1 MAPSA
6 AGRATDSTGSRGAR
20 PWHPRRVR
28 IALLS
33 WLLVA
38 CGAGAPEAAPAPDP
52 LAGLSRGSDAWILA
66 HAPLYVE
73 GDRASR
79 HAVLEASLTS
89 HDNAY
94 ARVRLASY
102 AIPTGGWDGLP
113 EWRPRTR
120 PLEERDLAAL
130 AAGVPEL
137 GDAQPLPAAPE
148 GRDWE
153 AWRALG
159 ERVFFELPLRAE
171 PSLRVPL
178 ASPSARDALG
188 LEVILGRVPGVVV
201 FAGIDGR
208 TELGMTC
215 ALCHAAREGER
226 LVPGRARRALD
237 FGRLRLAAAEAR
249 GPAEER
255 LRERYLSWG
264 PGRADV
270 LEQLSEVPIAIP
282 DLWALR
288 DVRHFTQAG
297 TITHVSPIALAIRQE
312 TQFIQAG
319 HLATRP
325 PRTLMFAL
333 VVYLYS
339 LAPPARAATPP
350 RADAERG
357 AMVFARECG
366 RCHGARGYTGDLV
379 PLAEIGTHPE
389 LGGTEAR
396 GTGHYRP
403 QPLIDVRDAAPY
415 LHHGVVPTL
424 NDLLWPERLAET
436 YERGRGGPGPIPGH
450 AYGLALPEAD
460 RTALLGHLD
469 TL

>member
-1 MAPSA
+1 MLC
-6 AGRATDSTGSRGAR
+6 
-20 PWHPRRVR
+20 RVR
-28 IALLS
+28 PALLA
-33 WLLVA
+33 LLVA
-38 CGAGAPEAAPAPDP
+38 ACGTGPSAPAAPDDP
-52 LAGLSRGSDAWILA
+52 LAGLTPGSDAWILA

-73 GDRASR
+73 GDRAAR

-89 HDNAY
+89 HDNSY

-102 AIPTGGWDGLP
+102 AAPSGGWDGLP

-120 PLEERDLAAL
+120 PLRASELEGLS
-130 AAGVPEL
+130 GVPEL
-137 GDAQPLPAAPE
+137 DDASALPLAPDGD
-148 GRDWE
+148 DWR

-171 PSLRVPL
+171 PALLPL
-178 ASPSARDALG
+178 LADARARRALG
-188 LEVILGRVPGVVV
+188 LEVAADRVPGLVV

-208 TELGMTC
+208 TELGITC

-226 LVPGRARRALD
+226 LIAGRARRALD
-237 FGRLRLAAAEAR
+237 FGRIRLAAAEAR
-249 GPAEER
+249 GPVEER

-297 TITHVSPIALAIRQE
+297 TIAHVSPIALAIRQE
-312 TQFIQAG
+312 TQFIQAN

-325 PRTLMFAL
+325 PRALMFAL

-339 LAPPARAATPP
+339 LEPPTRERPPGPDADLGAR
-350 RADAERG
+350 
-357 AMVFARECG
+357 VFARECG
-366 RCHGARGYTGDLV
+366 RCHGGRGYTGDLV
-379 PLAEIGTHPE
+379 PLEEIGTHPE

-403 QPLIDVRDAAPY
+403 QPLVDVRDAAPY

-424 NDLLWPERLAET
+424 ADLLSADRLRPS
-436 YERGRGGPGPIPGH
+436 YDRGRDPGPVPGH
-450 AYGLALPEAD
+450 AYGLDLPDDERA
-460 RTALLGHLD
+460 ALLGHLD